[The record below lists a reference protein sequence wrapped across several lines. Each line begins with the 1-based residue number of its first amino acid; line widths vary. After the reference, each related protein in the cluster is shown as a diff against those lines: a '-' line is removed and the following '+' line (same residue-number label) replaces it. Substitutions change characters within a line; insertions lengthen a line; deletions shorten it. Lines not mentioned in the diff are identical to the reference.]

1 MKRFFFFLSLLIT
14 VVIFSSCD
22 KLQEPKLT
30 EFEKQQII
38 SNYDWRLISPNGN
51 TLSFITKKS
60 KVVFVF
66 VWSTKDEN
74 IERVLD
80 NISELYEKY
89 NTKMEFVF
97 VTSDKQVEVR
107 KFLESNKYSLPVF
120 FSLSPI
126 SKPMNLEESKKG
138 YLISKK
144 GRIVVANEGD
154 INWNSKKIHE
164 LIDGLLKQ

>member
-14 VVIFSSCD
+14 VVTFNSCD

-38 SNYDWRLISPNGN
+38 HDYNWKIISPNGDSQN
-51 TLSFITKKS
+51 FLTKQN

-80 NISELYEKY
+80 NISELYEEYK
-89 NTKMEFVF
+89 TQIEFIF
-97 VTSDKQVEVR
+97 VTNDTQIDVR
-107 KFLESNKYSLPVF
+107 NFVDSNQYTLPVF

-126 SKPMNLEESKKG
+126 SKPMNLEKSKKG

-144 GRIVVANEGD
+144 GRIVVADEGD